1 MGYLMFLNFALQIYS
16 NLYGITYILS
26 KAIADLEMQFL
37 CKTFWDEIHHE
48 KLISETKNCLIN
60 TMT

>member
-26 KAIADLEMQFL
+26 KATAGLEMQFL
-37 CKTFWDEIHHE
+37 CKTFWDEIHHK
-48 KLISETKNCLIN
+48 KLISKPKTA
-60 TMT
+60 